1 LERLATIVQ
10 AKTIDNQI
18 DESTS
23 SHAIFKKEMAK
34 TKKRLEM
41 TKITDENQ
49 RMLRRIQEVPPAY
62 NHVEWEEHA
71 KANERHKRSMTLYP
85 EYYDKHHKEQTGQ
98 LASLGSKSKS
108 HSPSRAVGFGDFNVL
123 PDRTMENPNSN
134 DRSSG
139 FARGN

>member
-1 LERLATIVQ
+1 
-10 AKTIDNQI
+10 
-18 DESTS
+18 
-23 SHAIFKKEMAK
+23 MAK

-85 EYYDKHHKEQTGQ
+85 EYYDKHHKERTQ
-98 LASLGSKSKS
+98 LSSLGSKSQS
-108 HSPSRAVGFGDFNVL
+108 RSPTHSVGFGDFNVI
-123 PDRTMENPNSN
+123 PDRTISNPNSN